1 MIRYLG
7 LFLIFIDLLLTFNIA
22 IMKSIKTIIFLIF
35 LAFIL
40 NGCDEL
46 IKKDIDV
53 PITIRL
59 VERVTIPED
68 SDEDAKNVFSA
79 GGKYD
84 ILSHP
89 DIANV
94 IGTPDKIKKVK
105 ITKIKYGYTNFKGNV
120 DAIISGVIGL
130 PTNSGSGYL
139 GSFIEAYFEI
149 KPVNVAESALLSNQY
164 TLNGDYSKVNEYV
177 TNNVELQY
185 AIMGNA
191 TKNPAIF
198 DVVFNIT
205 ATVTVEASIDF
216 EGNYN

>member
-1 MIRYLG
+1 MRNL
-7 LFLIFIDLLLTFNIA
+7 
-22 IMKSIKTIIFLIF
+22 KTILYLSTVLFVF
-35 LAFIL
+35 

-46 IKKDIDV
+46 IKKDVEV

-59 VERVTIPED
+59 VERVTVPED
-68 SDEDAKNVFSA
+68 ADEDAKNVFSA
-79 GGKYD
+79 GGSYD

-105 ITKIKYGYTNFKGNV
+105 ITEIKYGYTNFKGNV

-130 PTNSGSGYL
+130 PTNNGSGYL

-149 KPVNVAESALLSNQY
+149 KPVNVAESVLLSNQY
-164 TLNGDYSKVNEYV
+164 TLSGDYTAVNEYLSQ
-177 TNNVELQY
+177 NIELQY

-191 TKNPAIF
+191 TKNPMIF
-198 DVVFNIT
+198 DVVFNIE